1 MPRLSIDTK
10 LDRLLAESV
19 ETTRYTDYSA
29 VVRRL
34 HLGQQNVPVGTKL
47 RDRLEQEWLVG
58 DRDALDNTLPVAT
71 TAAGASRKIA
81 AGEQLRDEAGNTYT
95 LCADVLMHVGGV
107 WDKQRREFKRELD
120 GSRDRGRGVMVVD
133 AQESQV
139 SAFRWL
145 AGRLAAFRDGKQHP
159 QCAGMCFDDRR
170 GGKTYY
176 IVVAVI
182 LTCLECPTVA
192 ESPIEA
198 RIVTQTVQ
206 SRNEIDE
213 IFDSL
218 IIDRGWGIRREQP
231 MRQVCFATGAKVQ
244 FLTTD
249 NVDTLLAGR
258 MDIVALNEAALF
270 PRKVYE
276 KTVRA
281 TQDRRGFVL
290 LATNTPEGNGKGNW
304 TALLVEGLEKDI
316 ADGLTPAVQRLRVE
330 SVKNAAVPQDAKAP
344 IFRSIRYA
352 RGDEEATID
361 DGIVKEAGQKLFSP
375 PYDPSKHHVPL
386 PQLGY
391 TDITADFTER
401 VMGRRYDYV
410 CGQDYQWDC
419 TATAWKLLAP
429 SGEWAKMQLWCVFA
443 IWMDGKAATSGDRS
457 LPEDD
462 LLDAVE
468 AAGYTADN
476 TLIIPDCSAGS
487 QGARHKHGIEP
498 PTIEILNRRRWA
510 FDYPS
515 EKRNMDSVH
524 PRNPLE
530 GASNMACRKW
540 LKEDRIYVAS
550 GDDAYK
556 MHKALVKCDAFI
568 DAKGNL
574 RAKSSWAHLI
584 DTMRY
589 VQWWA
594 QRRLT
599 ENPTAIVTT
608 HKAVIGRRR

>member
-19 ETTRYTDYSA
+19 ESSRFSDYSA
-29 VVRRL
+29 IVRRL
-34 HLGQQNVPVGTKL
+34 HLGSANVPVRTKL
-47 RDRLEQEWLVG
+47 CDGIGQEWIVG
-58 DRDALDNTLPVAT
+58 ERDEIDQTLPVAT
-71 TAAGASRKIA
+71 VKAGASRKVA
-81 AGEQLRDEAGNTYT
+81 AGELLRDEGGNTYA
-95 LCADVLMHVGGV
+95 LCADVLLHVGGV

-120 GSRDRGRGVMVVD
+120 GSRDRGRGAMVVD

-145 AGRLAAFRDGKQHP
+145 AGRLAAFREGKPHP
-159 QCAGMCFDDRR
+159 QVAGLCYDDRR
-170 GGKTYY
+170 GGKTFF

-182 LTCLECPTVA
+182 LSCLESPTVA
-192 ESPIEA
+192 ESPLEA

-206 SRNEIDE
+206 SRDEIDE
-213 IFDSL
+213 IFKL
-218 IIDRGWGIRREQP
+218 FLPTGWGYLREQP
-231 MRQVCFATGAKVQ
+231 KRQYTFATGAKVG

-249 NVDTLLAGR
+249 NVDTLLSGR
-258 MDIVALNEAALF
+258 MDVVAINEAALF

-281 TQDRRGFVL
+281 TQDRWGFVL
-290 LATNTPEGNGKGNW
+290 LATNTPENPRGNW
-304 TALLVEGLEKDI
+304 TTLLIEGAEKDI
-316 ADGLTPAVQRLRVE
+316 ADGITPAVQRLRVE
-330 SVKNAAVPQDAKAP
+330 NKKNAAISADAAGP
-344 IFRSIRYA
+344 IARSIRYA

-375 PYDPSKHHVPL
+375 PYDPTRHHVPL

-401 VMGRRYDYV
+401 VTGRRYDYV

-419 TATAWKLLAP
+419 TATVWKLLAP
-429 SGEWAKMQLWCVFA
+429 GGEWAKMQLWCVWA
-443 IWMDGKAATSGDRS
+443 IWMDGKSATAGDRS

-468 AAGYTADN
+468 GAGYTADN

-584 DTMRY
+584 DSMRY
-589 VQWWA
+589 TQWWA
-594 QRRLT
+594 QRRLS

>member
-19 ETTRYTDYSA
+19 ESSRFSDYSA
-29 VVRRL
+29 IVRRL
-34 HLGQQNVPVGTKL
+34 HLGSANVPVGTKL
-47 RDRLEQEWLVG
+47 CDGIGQEWIVG
-58 DRDALDNTLPVAT
+58 ERDEIDQTLPVAT
-71 TAAGASRKIA
+71 VKAGASRKVA
-81 AGEQLRDEAGNTYT
+81 AGELLRDEVGNAYA
-95 LCADVLMHVGGV
+95 LCADVLLHVGGI

-120 GSRDRGRGVMVVD
+120 GSRDRGRGAMVVD

-139 SAFRWL
+139 SAFQWL
-145 AGRLAAFRDGKQHP
+145 AGRLAAFREGKPHP
-159 QCAGMCFDDRR
+159 QVAGLCYDDRR
-170 GGKTYY
+170 GGKTFFV
-176 IVVAVI
+176 VVAVI
-182 LTCLECPTVA
+182 LSCLESPTVA
-192 ESPIEA
+192 ESPLEA

-206 SRNEIDE
+206 SRDEIDE
-213 IFDSL
+213 IFKL
-218 IIDRGWGIRREQP
+218 YLPPGWGHLREQP
-231 MRQVCFATGAKVQ
+231 KRQYTFATGAKVG

-258 MDIVALNEAALF
+258 MDVVAINEAALF

-290 LATNTPEGNGKGNW
+290 LATNTPENPRGNW
-304 TALLVEGLEKDI
+304 TTLLIEGAEKDI
-316 ADGLTPAVQRLRVE
+316 ADGITPAVQRLRVE
-330 SVKNAAVPQDAKAP
+330 NKKNAAISAEAAGP
-344 IFRSIRYA
+344 IARSIRYA

-429 SGEWAKMQLWCVFA
+429 GGDWAKMQLWCVFA
-443 IWMDGKAATSGDRS
+443 IWMDGKAVTSGDRS

-468 AAGYTADN
+468 VAGYTADN
-476 TLIIPDCSAGS
+476 TLVIPDCSAGS

-510 FDYPS
+510 FDYPA
-515 EKRNMDSVH
+515 EKKNLDSMH

-540 LKEDRIYVAS
+540 LKEDRVYVAS
-550 GDDAYK
+550 GNDAYK

-599 ENPTAIVTT
+599 ENPTAIATT

>member
-19 ETTRYTDYSA
+19 ESSRFSDYSA
-29 VVRRL
+29 IVRRL
-34 HLGQQNVPVGTKL
+34 HLGSADVPVGTKL
-47 RDRLEQEWLVG
+47 CDGIGQEWIVG
-58 DRDALDNTLPVAT
+58 ERDEIDQTLPVAT
-71 TAAGASRKIA
+71 VKAGASRKVA
-81 AGEQLRDEAGNTYT
+81 AGELLRDEGGNTYA
-95 LCADVLMHVGGV
+95 LCADVLLHVGGV

-120 GSRDRGRGVMVVD
+120 GSRDRGRGAMVVD

-145 AGRLAAFRDGKQHP
+145 AGRLAAFREGKPHP
-159 QCAGMCFDDRR
+159 QVAGLCYDDRR
-170 GGKTYY
+170 GGKTFF

-182 LTCLECPTVA
+182 LSCLECPTVA
-192 ESPIEA
+192 ESPLEA

-206 SRNEIDE
+206 SRDEIDE
-213 IFDSL
+213 IFKL
-218 IIDRGWGIRREQP
+218 FLPTGWGHLREQP
-231 MRQVCFATGAKVQ
+231 KRQYTFATGAKVG

-249 NVDTLLAGR
+249 NVDTLLSGR
-258 MDIVALNEAALF
+258 MDVVAINEAALF

-290 LATNTPEGNGKGNW
+290 LATNTPENPRGNW
-304 TALLVEGLEKDI
+304 TTLLIEGAEKDI
-316 ADGLTPAVQRLRVE
+316 ADGITPAVQRLRVE
-330 SVKNAAVPQDAKAP
+330 NKKNAAISSEAAGP
-344 IFRSIRYA
+344 IARSIRYA

-375 PYDPSKHHVPL
+375 PYDPSKHHVPV

-401 VMGRRYDYV
+401 VTGRRYDYV

-419 TATAWKLLAP
+419 TATVWKLLAP
-429 SGEWAKMQLWCVFA
+429 GGEWAKMQLWCVFA

-476 TLIIPDCSAGS
+476 TLVIPDCSAGS

-540 LKEDRIYVAS
+540 LKEDRVYVAS

-556 MHKALVKCDAFI
+556 MHKALVKCDAFV
-568 DAKGNL
+568 DPKGNL

>member
-19 ETTRYTDYSA
+19 ESSRFSDYSA
-29 VVRRL
+29 IVRRL
-34 HLGQQNVPVGTKL
+34 HLGSANVPVGTKL
-47 RDRLEQEWLVG
+47 CDGIGQEWIVG
-58 DRDALDNTLPVAT
+58 ERDEIDQTLPVAT
-71 TAAGASRKIA
+71 VKAGASRKVA
-81 AGEQLRDEAGNTYT
+81 AGELLRDEGGNTYA
-95 LCADVLMHVGGV
+95 LCADVLLHVGGV

-120 GSRDRGRGVMVVD
+120 GSRDRGRGAMVVD

-145 AGRLAAFRDGKQHP
+145 AGRLAAFREGKPHP
-159 QCAGMCFDDRR
+159 QVAGLCYDDRR
-170 GGKTYY
+170 GGKTFF

-182 LTCLECPTVA
+182 LSCLESPTVA
-192 ESPIEA
+192 ESPLEA

-206 SRNEIDE
+206 SRDEIDE
-213 IFDSL
+213 IFKL
-218 IIDRGWGIRREQP
+218 FLPTGWGHLREQP
-231 MRQVCFATGAKVQ
+231 KRQYTFATGAKVG

-249 NVDTLLAGR
+249 NVDTLLSGR
-258 MDIVALNEAALF
+258 MDVVAINEAALF

-290 LATNTPEGNGKGNW
+290 LATNTPENPRGNW
-304 TALLVEGLEKDI
+304 TTLLIEGAEKDI
-316 ADGLTPAVQRLRVE
+316 ADGITPAVQRLRVE
-330 SVKNAAVPQDAKAP
+330 NKKNAAISSEAAGP
-344 IFRSIRYA
+344 IARSIRYA

-375 PYDPSKHHVPL
+375 PYDPSKHHVPV

-401 VMGRRYDYV
+401 VTGRRYDYV

-419 TATAWKLLAP
+419 TATVWKLLAP
-429 SGEWAKMQLWCVFA
+429 GGEWAKMQLWCVFA

-476 TLIIPDCSAGS
+476 TLVIPDCSAGS

-540 LKEDRIYVAS
+540 LKEDRVYVAAT
-550 GDDAYK
+550 DEAYK

-584 DTMRY
+584 DTFRY

>member
-10 LDRLLAESV
+10 LERLLAESV
-19 ETTRYTDYSA
+19 ESSRFSDYSA
-29 VVRRL
+29 IVRRL
-34 HLGQQNVPVGTKL
+34 HLGQQNVPVGT
-47 RDRLEQEWLVG
+47 RLQDSLGQEWIVG
-58 DRDALDNTLPVAT
+58 DRDETDRTLPVAT
-71 TAAGASRKIA
+71 TAAGASRKIT
-81 AGEQLRDEAGNTYT
+81 AGEQLRDEVGNAYA

-107 WDKQRREFKRELD
+107 WDKQRREFRRLPD
-120 GSRDRGRGVMVVD
+120 GSRDRGKGVLVVD
-133 AQESQV
+133 AMESQV
-139 SAFRWL
+139 QAFRWL
-145 AGRLAAFRDGKQHP
+145 SGRLAAFRDRKSHP
-159 QCAGMCFDDRR
+159 QCAGMCYDDRR
-170 GGKTYY
+170 GGKTFF

-182 LTCLECPTVA
+182 LSCLECPTVA
-192 ESPIEA
+192 ASPIEA

-218 IIDRGWGIRREQP
+218 IIERGWGIRREQP

-249 NVDTLLAGR
+249 NVSTLLAGR

-281 TQDRRGFVL
+281 TRDRRGFVL
-290 LATNTPEGNGKGNW
+290 LATNTPENPRGNW
-304 TALLVEGLEKDI
+304 TTLLIEGAERMI
-316 ADGLTPAVQRLRVE
+316 ADGLTPPTARLRVE
-330 SVKNAAVPQDAKAP
+330 TKKNAAVDKDAEGP
-344 IFRSIRYA
+344 IALSILHA
-352 RGDEEATID
+352 RGDDDSQVD

-375 PYDPSKHHVPL
+375 PYDPTRHHVPI
-386 PQLGY
+386 PQLGLV
-391 TDITADFTER
+391 DITAEFTLR
-401 VMGRRYDYV
+401 VVGRRYDFV
-410 CGQDYQWDC
+410 CGQDYQYDC
-419 TATAWKLLAP
+419 TASVWRLMAP
-429 SGEWAKMQLWCVFA
+429 GGDWSRMQLWCVYA
-443 IWMDGKAATSGDRS
+443 VWLDAKSSTAGDRW

-462 LLDAVE
+462 LLDAIE
-468 AAGYTADN
+468 ASGYTADN

-498 PTIEILNRRRWA
+498 PTVEILNRRRWQ

-515 EKRNMDSVH
+515 EKRNVDSIH

-540 LKEDRIYVAS
+540 IREDRIYVAAT
-550 GDDAYK
+550 DEAYK
-556 MHKALVKCDAFI
+556 MHKALVKCDAYV

-584 DTMRY
+584 DSMRY
-589 VQWWA
+589 TQWWA
-594 QRRLT
+594 QRRLS
-599 ENPTAIVTT
+599 ENPTAVVTPQ
-608 HKAVIGRRR
+608 KAVIWRRR

>member
-19 ETTRYTDYSA
+19 ESSRFSDYSA
-29 VVRRL
+29 IVRRL
-34 HLGQQNVPVGTKL
+34 HLGQQNVPVGTRL
-47 RDRLEQEWLVG
+47 CDRLGQEWAVG
-58 DRDALDNTLPVAT
+58 ERDTLDNTLPVAT
-71 TAAGASRKIA
+71 TQAGASRKIA
-81 AGEQLRDEAGNTYT
+81 AGELLHDEAGNTYA
-95 LCADVLMHVGGV
+95 LCADVLMHVGGI
-107 WDKQRREFKRELD
+107 WDRQRREFKRELD
-120 GSRDRGRGVMVVD
+120 GSRDRGRGAMVVD

-145 AGRLAAFRDGKQHP
+145 AGRLAAFRDGKSHP
-159 QCAGMCFDDRR
+159 QVAGLLYDDRR
-170 GGKTYY
+170 GGKTFFS
-176 IVVAVI
+176 VVAVI
-182 LTCLECPTVA
+182 LSCLESPTVA
-192 ESPIEA
+192 ESPLEA

-206 SRNEIDE
+206 SRDEIDE
-213 IFDSL
+213 IFKL
-218 IIDRGWGIRREQP
+218 YLPGWGHMREQP
-231 MRQVCFATGAKVQ
+231 KRQYTFATGAKVG

-249 NVDTLLAGR
+249 NVDTLLSGR
-258 MDIVALNEAALF
+258 MDVVAINEAALF

-290 LATNTPEGNGKGNW
+290 VATNTPENPRGNW
-304 TALLVEGLEKDI
+304 TTLLIEGAEKDI
-316 ADGLTPAVQRLRVE
+316 ADGITPAVQRLRVE
-330 SVKNAAVPQDAKAP
+330 NQKNAAISAEAAGP
-344 IFRSIRYA
+344 IARSIRYA

-375 PYDPSKHHVPL
+375 PYDPSKHHVPV

-401 VMGRRYDYV
+401 VTGRRYDYV

-419 TATAWKLLAP
+419 TATVWKLLAQG
-429 SGEWAKMQLWCVFA
+429 GEWAKMQLWCVFA

-476 TLIIPDCSAGS
+476 TLVIPDCSAGS

-498 PTIEILNRRRWA
+498 PTVEILNRRRWA

-540 LKEDRIYVAS
+540 LKEDRVYVAATNE
-550 GDDAYK
+550 AYK

-584 DTMRY
+584 DTFRY

-608 HKAVIGRRR
+608 HKAVVGRRR

>member
-1 MPRLSIDTK
+1 MPRLSLDTR

-19 ETTRYTDYSA
+19 ETTRFTDYSA

-47 RDRLEQEWLVG
+47 RDRLDQEWLVG
-58 DRDALDNTLPVAT
+58 DRDEIDHTLPVAT
-71 TAAGASRKIA
+71 TQAGASRKVA
-81 AGEQLRDEAGNTYT
+81 AGELLRDEAGNAYA

-107 WDKQRREFKRELD
+107 WDRQRREFRRGLD
-120 GSRDRGRGVMVVD
+120 GSRDRGSGAMVVD

-145 AGRLAAFRDGKQHP
+145 GDRLAAFRAGKPHP
-159 QCAGMCFDDRR
+159 QVAGLCYDDRR
-170 GGKTYY
+170 GGKTFF

-192 ESPIEA
+192 ESPLEA

-206 SRNEIDE
+206 SRDEIDE
-213 IFDSL
+213 IFKL
-218 IIDRGWGIRREQP
+218 YLPPGWGHLREQP
-231 MRQVCFATGAKVQ
+231 KRQYTFATGAKVG

-258 MDIVALNEAALF
+258 MDVVAINEAALF

-281 TQDRRGFVL
+281 TQDRRGFCL
-290 LATNTPEGNGKGNW
+290 LATNTPENPRGNW
-304 TALLVEGLEKDI
+304 TALLIEGLEKDI
-316 ADGLTPAVQRLRVE
+316 ADGVMPAVARLRVE
-330 SVKNAAVPQDAKAP
+330 SKKNAAISADAKGP
-344 IFRSIRYA
+344 IVRSILYA
-352 RGDEEATID
+352 RGDEESVVD
-361 DGIVKEAGQKLFSP
+361 DGIVKEAGAKLFSP
-375 PYDPSKHHVPL
+375 PYDPTRHHVPI
-386 PQLGY
+386 PQLGLV
-391 TDITADFTER
+391 DITAEFTER
-401 VMGRRYDYV
+401 VMGRRYDFV

-419 TATAWKLLAP
+419 TASVWRIMAP
-429 SGEWAKMQLWCVFA
+429 GGDWAKMQLWCVWA
-443 IWMDGKAATSGDRS
+443 EWLDGKAATSGDRS

-462 LLDAVE
+462 LLDACE
-468 AAGYTADN
+468 AAGYTAAN

-487 QGARHKHGIEP
+487 QGSRHKHGIEP
-498 PTIEILNRRRWA
+498 PTVEVLNRRRWA

-515 EKRNMDSVH
+515 EKRNMDSIH

-540 LKEDRIYVAS
+540 IKEDRIFVAS
-550 GDDAYK
+550 GDEAYK

-584 DTMRY
+584 DSMRY
-589 VQWWA
+589 TQWWA
-594 QRRLT
+594 QRRLS
-599 ENPTAIVTT
+599 ENPTAVVTPQR
-608 HKAVIGRRR
+608 AVIGRRR

>member
-1 MPRLSIDTK
+1 
-10 LDRLLAESV
+10 
-19 ETTRYTDYSA
+19 
-29 VVRRL
+29 
-34 HLGQQNVPVGTKL
+34 
-47 RDRLEQEWLVG
+47 
-58 DRDALDNTLPVAT
+58 
-71 TAAGASRKIA
+71 
-81 AGEQLRDEAGNTYT
+81 
-95 LCADVLMHVGGV
+95 
-107 WDKQRREFKRELD
+107 
-120 GSRDRGRGVMVVD
+120 
-133 AQESQV
+133 
-139 SAFRWL
+139 
-145 AGRLAAFRDGKQHP
+145 
-159 QCAGMCFDDRR
+159 
-170 GGKTYY
+170 
-176 IVVAVI
+176 
-182 LTCLECPTVA
+182 
-192 ESPIEA
+192 
-198 RIVTQTVQ
+198 
-206 SRNEIDE
+206 
-213 IFDSL
+213 
-218 IIDRGWGIRREQP
+218 
-231 MRQVCFATGAKVQ
+231 
-244 FLTTD
+244 
-249 NVDTLLAGR
+249 

-281 TQDRRGFVL
+281 TRDRRGFVL
-290 LATNTPEGNGKGNW
+290 AATNTPENQRGNW
-304 TALLVEGLEKDI
+304 TTLLIEGAEKDI
-316 ADGLTPAVQRLRVE
+316 ADGITPAVQRLRVE
-330 SVKNAAVPQDAKAP
+330 NKKNAAISAEAEEP
-344 IFRSIRYA
+344 IARSIRYA

-361 DGIVKEAGQKLFSP
+361 DGIVREAGAKLFSP
-375 PYDPSKHHVPL
+375 PYDPTRHHVPL

-401 VMGRRYDYV
+401 VAGRRYDYV

-419 TATAWKLLAP
+419 TATVWKLLAP
-429 SGEWAKMQLWCVFA
+429 GGEWSKMQLWCMWA

-530 GASNMACRKW
+530 GSSNMACRKW
-540 LKEDRIYVAS
+540 LKEDRVYVAAT
-550 GDDAYK
+550 DEAYK

-584 DTMRY
+584 DTFRY

>member
-1 MPRLSIDTK
+1 MPRLSLDTR

-34 HLGQQNVPVGTKL
+34 HLGNTNVPVGTKL
-47 RDRLEQEWLVG
+47 RDRLDQEWLVG
-58 DRDALDNTLPVAT
+58 DRDEIDRTLPVAT
-71 TAAGASRKIA
+71 TAAGASRKVA
-81 AGEQLRDEAGNTYT
+81 AGELLRDEVGNAYA

-107 WDKQRREFKRELD
+107 WDKQRREFRRLPD
-120 GSRDRGRGVMVVD
+120 GSRDRGKGVLVVD
-133 AQESQV
+133 AMESQV
-139 SAFRWL
+139 QAFRWL
-145 AGRLAAFRDGKQHP
+145 SGRLDAFRDGKPHP
-159 QCAGMCFDDRR
+159 QCVGMCYDDRR
-170 GGKTYY
+170 GGKTFF

-192 ESPIEA
+192 ASPIEA

-218 IIDRGWGIRREQP
+218 IIERGWGIRREQP

-290 LATNTPEGNGKGNW
+290 MATNTPEGNGKGNW

-316 ADGLTPAVQRLRVE
+316 ADGITPAVQRLRVE
-330 SVKNAAVPQDAKAP
+330 SVKNAAVPQDAKGP
-344 IFRSIRYA
+344 IVRSIQYA
-352 RGDEEATID
+352 RGDDDSQVD

-375 PYDPSKHHVPL
+375 PYDPTRHHVPI
-386 PQLGY
+386 PQLGLV
-391 TDITADFTER
+391 DITSAFTER
-401 VMGRRYDYV
+401 VMGRPYDYI

-419 TATAWKLLAP
+419 TATAWRLMAP
-429 SGEWAKMQLWCVFA
+429 GGDWAKMQLWCVYA
-443 IWMDGKAATSGDRS
+443 VWLDGKSATAGDRT

-462 LLDAVE
+462 LLDACE
-468 AAGYTADN
+468 AAGYTAAN

-487 QGARHKHGIEP
+487 QGSRHKHGIEP
-498 PTIEILNRRRWA
+498 PTVEILNRRRWA

-515 EKRNMDSVH
+515 EKRNVDSMH

-540 LKEDRIYVAS
+540 IREDRIFVAA
-550 GDDAYK
+550 GDEAYK
-556 MHKALVKCDAFI
+556 MHKALTKCDAYV

-574 RAKSSWAHLI
+574 RAKSSWAHLV
-584 DTMRY
+584 DSMRY
-589 VQWWA
+589 TQWWA
-594 QRRLT
+594 QRRLS
-599 ENPTAIVTT
+599 ENPTAVATPQR
-608 HKAVIGRRR
+608 AVIGRRR